1 MMIKENDKKSA
12 KRQFPVK
19 KIFSILLVMML
30 MTTAVVGLVGCKEK
44 PYEATKTHA
53 EIFDIQGEKIKNA
66 DTVFYKYTG
75 EQFKYTVDFVITDTG
90 ERFECYDEFGID
102 ISIFNPKTG
111 ERSNFG
117 GGWQYEEFLWPSEIG
132 WYEVNVNYTSP
143 YITLENGKE
152 YKKYR
157 DTSDIF
163 DIIIEE

>member
-1 MMIKENDKKSA
+1 MNNATKKSLIL
-12 KRQFPVK
+12 K
-19 KIFSILLVMML
+19 KIIELMLTILLMASVM
-30 MTTAVVGLVGCKEK
+30 VGMVACCSEIK
-44 PYEATKTHA
+44 PYHAINTHA
-53 EIFDIQGEKIKNA
+53 EIFDSQGEKIKNA
-66 DTVFYKYTG
+66 DTVFHKYAG

-132 WYEVNVNYTSP
+132 WYEVKVNYTSP